1 MRAHINCIRVLY
13 VRFRPPLHNLWGLK
27 CLDLV
32 NDMNTIHADADD
44 KTTAKGR
51 PKLISSPC
59 AVFVSHAQSPD
70 KSKAQCIC
78 LMLSKTVFFS
88 PFIMEC
94 NKQK

>member
-13 VRFRPPLHNLWGLK
+13 VCFRPPLHNLWGLK

-70 KSKAQCIC
+70 KSKAQCIFDAFKNC
-78 LMLSKTVFFS
+78 VFLSFHNG
-88 PFIMEC
+88 M
-94 NKQK
+94 Q